1 MVSNR
6 NVEMR
11 KVMKKLL
18 RGAACFL
25 TAAVLTGLWGTEVK
39 AQEEDSI
46 LPGIYIEDMSLGG
59 MTVSD
64 AKAMV
69 ENYVDG
75 LSEKVITL
83 MIMDGNSVE
92 ITPADVGLS
101 WNNPTVVEEAAQIG
115 RSGNI
120 VQRYKAAK
128 DLQYENK
135 VFDLEL
141 SVDKELVKTILAE
154 QCSVYNVE
162 AADATLSREGGGFV
176 VNPGQTGLIVDEV
189 ACETLI
195 SDFFDSEWNRGDDS
209 LQLEV
214 IVDEPRGAEEELAK
228 VKDVLGT
235 FTTSF
240 RTSGPSRSANVR
252 NGCALINGATIYPGD
267 EFSTYEAVSPFTES
281 NGYYMAA
288 SYLNG
293 QVVDSL
299 GGGICQV
306 STTLYNA
313 VLLSELEV
321 TERHN
326 HSMIVTYVNPSA
338 DAAIAESAGKD
349 FKFINNTEAPIYI
362 EGISTDDK
370 NITFTIYGMETRD
383 SGRQV
388 IYESEVISQ
397 TYPDTEVIYPNASLP
412 VGSISVQSAH
422 IGYKANLW
430 KVVKENGQE
439 VSREQVNSSSYKMT
453 PRTATVGVATEDPNI
468 YNQMMEAI
476 GTNSIDYVKSV
487 VAALGAGEAAPP
499 LPAPPAEGAPGEGTP
514 AEGAPPAEGVPPAD
528 AAPAPDAPAEAVPEG

>member
-1 MVSNR
+1 
-6 NVEMR
+6 
-11 KVMKKLL
+11 MKKLMK
-18 RGAACFL
+18 GIVCAL
-25 TAAVLTGLWGTEVK
+25 TVIVMALFQGMQANAEEEGT
-39 AQEEDSI
+39 I
-46 LPGIYIEDMSLGG
+46 LSGIYIEDMSLGG
-59 MTVSD
+59 MSVSD

-69 ENYVDG
+69 ENYVSS
-75 LSEKVITL
+75 LSDKVITL

-92 ITPADVGLS
+92 ITPADVGLC
-101 WNNPTVVEEAAQIG
+101 WNNPSVVEEAAKIG
-115 RSGNI
+115 QSGNI

-128 DLQYENK
+128 DLQYQNVVYE
-135 VFDLEL
+135 LEL
-141 SVDKELVKTILAE
+141 SVDKELVNSVLAE
-154 QCSVYNVE
+154 RCAVYNVE
-162 AADATLSREGGGFV
+162 AADATLSREGGSFV
-176 VNPGQTGLIVDEV
+176 VNPGQTGLVVDE
-189 ACETLI
+189 AASAALI
-195 SDFFDSEWNRGDDS
+195 SDFFSSEWNRENAS

-214 IVDEPRGAEEELAK
+214 IVDEPRGSEEELAR

-240 RTSGPSRSANVR
+240 STSGPSRSANVR

-267 EFSTYEAVSPFTES
+267 EFSTYTAVSPFTES

-326 HSMIVTYVNPSA
+326 HSMIVTYVSPSA

-349 FKFINNTEAPIYI
+349 FKFVNNTGAPVYI
-362 EGISTDDK
+362 EGITTDDK
-370 NITFTIYGMETRD
+370 HITFTIYGEETRD
-383 SGRQV
+383 SSRQV
-388 IYESEVISQ
+388 RYESEVISQ

-412 VGSISVQSAH
+412 VGSVSVQSAH

-430 KVVKENGQE
+430 KIVTENGQE
-439 VSREQVNSSSYKMT
+439 VSREQINSSSYKMA

-468 YNQMMEAI
+468 YNQMMAAI
-476 GTNSIDYVKSV
+476 ATNSIDYVKSV
-487 VAALGAGEAAPP
+487 ATALSTGAAPP
-499 LPAPPAEGAPGEGTP
+499 PMEGAPAEGAPAEGTP
-514 AEGAPPAEGVPPAD
+514 AEGAPAQPQ
-528 AAPAPDAPAEAVPEG
+528 PAEAPPVEEVPEG

>member
-1 MVSNR
+1 MD
-6 NVEMR
+6 
-11 KVMKKLL
+11 MKKTVK
-18 RGAACFL
+18 GIACL
-25 TAAVLTGLWGTEVK
+25 WAVIVMALFQEIQVN
-39 AQEEDSI
+39 AQEEATI
-46 LPGIYIEDMSLGG
+46 LPGIYIDDMSLGG

-64 AKAMV
+64 AKTMV
-69 ENYVDG
+69 HDYVDS

-83 MIMDGNSVE
+83 MAVDGNSVD
-92 ITPADVGLS
+92 ITPVDLGLS
-101 WNNPTVVEEAAQIG
+101 WNNQSVVEEAAKIG
-115 RSGNI
+115 QSGNI

-128 DLQYENK
+128 DLQYENV
-135 VFDLEL
+135 VFELEL
-141 SVDKELVKTILAE
+141 SVDKELVKKILEE
-154 QCSVYNVE
+154 QCAIYNVE
-162 AADATLSREGGGFV
+162 AADATLSRTNGSFV
-176 VNPGQTGLIVDEV
+176 VNPGQTGQVVDE
-189 ACETLI
+189 AASAALI
-195 SDFFDSEWNRGDDS
+195 GDFFSNGWNGEDAV
-209 LQLEV
+209 LELEI
-214 IVDEPRGAEEELAK
+214 IVDEPRGSEEELAK

-235 FTTSF
+235 FTTSY
-240 RTSGPSRSANVR
+240 RTSGTARSANVS

-349 FKFINNTEAPIYI
+349 FKFVNNTEAPIYI
-362 EGISTDDK
+362 EGITTGDK

-388 IYESEVISQ
+388 RYESEVVSQ
-397 TYPDTEVIYPNASLP
+397 THPDTEVIYPNASLP
-412 VGSISVQSAH
+412 VGSVSIQSAH

-430 KVVKENGQE
+430 KVVTENGQE
-439 VSREQVNSSSYKMT
+439 VSREQINSSSYKMA

-476 GTNSIDYVKSV
+476 ATNSIDYVKSV
-487 VAALGAGEAAPP
+487 ATALSTGEAPP
-499 LPAPPAEGAPGEGTP
+499 PAEAPPAEGAPPEGTP
-514 AEGAPPAEGVPPAD
+514 AVPPEAPPAE
-528 AAPAPDAPAEAVPEG
+528 EVPEE